1 MKLEKDAN
9 FSYTCMPFTKP
20 MFNEDVSKVEEVL
33 ELKQSIWKLANVC
46 LKQLEKKKCLQ
57 DHLISLV

>member
-1 MKLEKDAN
+1 
-9 FSYTCMPFTKP
+9 